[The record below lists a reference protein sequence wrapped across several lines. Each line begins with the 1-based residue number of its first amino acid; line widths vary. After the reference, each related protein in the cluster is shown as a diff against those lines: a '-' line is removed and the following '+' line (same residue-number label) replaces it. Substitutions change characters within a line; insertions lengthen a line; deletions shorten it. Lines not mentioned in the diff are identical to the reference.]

1 MQKPQF
7 FCKKMP
13 IGVKITILLFL
24 RFYPNFVRISI
35 DELDDLVVI
44 KLCVHLHLGE
54 KAQKKFIRELHLF
67 IYKGEKIKSVKITHF
82 LCEHFF

>member
-1 MQKPQF
+1 MQKQQF

-24 RFYPNFVRISI
+24 RFYPNFVRVSI

-44 KLCVHLHLGE
+44 KLCVNLHLGE
-54 KAQKKFIRELHLF
+54 KSTKK
-67 IYKGEKIKSVKITHF
+67 IYKGVTPIYI
-82 LCEHFF
+82 

>member
-24 RFYPNFVRISI
+24 RFYPNFVRVSI

-44 KLCVHLHLGE
+44 KLCVHLHLWE
-54 KAQKKFIRELHLF
+54 KKHKK
-67 IYKGEKIKSVKITHF
+67 IYKGVTPIYI
-82 LCEHFF
+82 

>member
-13 IGVKITILLFL
+13 ISVKITILLFL

-44 KLCVHLHLGE
+44 KLCVHLHLWE
-54 KAQKKFIRELHLF
+54 KKHKK
-67 IYKGEKIKSVKITHF
+67 IYKGVTPIYI
-82 LCEHFF
+82 

>member
-54 KAQKKFIRELHLF
+54 KKHKKNL
-67 IYKGEKIKSVKITHF
+67 
-82 LCEHFF
+82 